1 MIEVDKC
8 RLEPDKDRRVAQIL
22 ATDVTR
28 EQLAEAVW
36 SMERT
41 HAVQHD
47 LIMELMD
54 SCNHLKDRNYELR
67 ELVRD
72 IERARKALCDELGHI
87 DLACDDCPAWPIC
100 DTLYDRMRE
109 LGIEV
114 TP

>member
-1 MIEVDKC
+1 MVEVGKC
-8 RLEPDKDRRVAQIL
+8 RIEPDKDRRVAQIL

-28 EQLAEAVW
+28 EQLAETVW

-67 ELVRD
+67 DLIIDMSPDVFVACEMCESGGDVRRCRD
-72 IERARKALCDELGHI
+72 VSCRFKQFH
-87 DLACDDCPAWPIC
+87 
-100 DTLYDRMRE
+100 DRMRWLE
-109 LGIEV
+109 IEV